1 MGGDGMGGL
10 ALGIALVI
18 GLMLA
23 AGFGIAFWLGR
34 GTAKPGAG
42 APAGATRGTARGLL
56 FGVMGLAIAAVGV
69 SATFYES
76 SFSPPPRLDVTVPA
90 GYAQPWTIVLED
102 ANAGASLDW
111 QGSALPFTQRHAS
124 LSIPQSGVA
133 RVRSLGEALGR
144 GDLEVNFSDG
154 ARLIANGGGPAP
166 VGSRASN
173 YLLLGR
179 AAADG
184 AMPEAPS
191 GDSLANEIA
200 AREGR

>member
-1 MGGDGMGGL
+1 MGGL

-23 AGFGIAFWLGR
+23 AGFGLAFWLGR
-34 GTAKPGAG
+34 GTARPGAG
-42 APAGATRGTARGLL
+42 SPAGATRSTARGQL
-56 FGVMGLAIAAVGV
+56 FGFMGLALAAVGV
-69 SATFYES
+69 AATFYES
-76 SFSPPPRLDVTVPA
+76 SFSPPPRLDVAVPA
-90 GYAQPWTIVLED
+90 GYAQPWTIILED
-102 ANAGASLDW
+102 ANAGTSLDW
-111 QGSALPFTQRHAS
+111 QGSGLPFTQRHAR
-124 LSIPQSGVA
+124 LAILPSGVS

-154 ARLIANGGGPAP
+154 ARLISNGGGPAP
-166 VGSRASN
+166 AGSRASN

-191 GDSLANEIA
+191 GDSLASEIA